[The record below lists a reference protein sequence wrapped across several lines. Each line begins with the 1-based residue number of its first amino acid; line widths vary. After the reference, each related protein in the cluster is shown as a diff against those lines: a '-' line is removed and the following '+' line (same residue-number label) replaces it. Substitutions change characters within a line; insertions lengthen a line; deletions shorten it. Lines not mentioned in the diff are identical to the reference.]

1 MSDAQPRC
9 VVCGL
14 QHPFLTVCP
23 YIKEQEIREEYVGTG
38 KQRRTVARIIR
49 TRYFP
54 RPDIAEALIPSLE
67 EASEEPRGADQA
79 PAPSAVE
86 AGDAG

>member
-1 MSDAQPRC
+1 MADAPRC
-9 VVCGL
+9 GVCGL

-23 YIKEQEIREEYVGTG
+23 YVQEQEIREEYVGTG
-38 KQRRTVARIIR
+38 RQRRTVARIIR

-67 EASEEPRGADQA
+67 EAEEPRGADEV